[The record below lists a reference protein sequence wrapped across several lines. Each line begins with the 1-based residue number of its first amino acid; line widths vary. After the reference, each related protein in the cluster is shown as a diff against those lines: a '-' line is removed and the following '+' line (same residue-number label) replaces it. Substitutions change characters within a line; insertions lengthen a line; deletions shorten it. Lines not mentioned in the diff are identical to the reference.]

1 MSVKTRQPFN
11 IRLNNH
17 RKDSED
23 PKAILVDKHFQ
34 KTDLLNDLRFIVH
47 YRFNEHA
54 RFTIIDRLT
63 NTNFNKE
70 ILRECLIQRG
80 NFRI

>member
-34 KTDLLNDLRFIVH
+34 KTDLLNDLRFI
-47 YRFNEHA
+47 
-54 RFTIIDRLT
+54 IDLT
-63 NTNFNKE
+63 NM
-70 ILRECLIQRG
+70 QDSQ
-80 NFRI
+80 